1 MQNSTGEEKTTEEDI
16 DNKKTKNLY
25 SALVKDQKSIFY
37 ATEKITNNL
46 LIKARVSIYPKYL

>member
-1 MQNSTGEEKTTEEDI
+1 MQNLTGEEKTTEEDI